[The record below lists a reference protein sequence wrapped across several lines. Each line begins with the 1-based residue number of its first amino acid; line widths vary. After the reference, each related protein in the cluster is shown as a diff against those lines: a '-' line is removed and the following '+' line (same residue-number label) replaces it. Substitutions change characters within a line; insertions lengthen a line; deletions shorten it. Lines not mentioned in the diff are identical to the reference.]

1 MQSSLVRGLN
11 FLLTLLLVL
20 SATALLGSCGDSM
33 SSSRQDPPSQIK
45 ISTAS
50 LPNGQSGT
58 AYSSTLAATGG
69 VLPYTWSLTAG
80 SLPAGLTLNAS
91 TGAITGTPSAAVAST
106 PLTFNV
112 VDSSRP
118 ALTQTATFTLTI
130 SPASLVISTSSLPNG
145 QTGVA
150 YSATLAATGGVSPY
164 TWSLTSGSLPAGLTL
179 NASTG
184 AVTGTPS
191 APIATTPLIFKV
203 TDSSSPAL
211 TQTAT
216 FTLTISAA
224 SLVISTSSLPN
235 GQTGVAY
242 SATLAA
248 TGGVSPYTWS
258 LTSGSLPAGLTL
270 NASTGAITGT
280 PSASVAS
287 TALTFKVTDSSSPA
301 LTQTANLTLTISA
314 TPTVASVT
322 VNPTSVLG
330 GNSSQGTVTLSGP
343 ALSGGA
349 TVTLTSSDTAA
360 AQVPASVVVPAAAS
374 SATFTI
380 TTSSVSSSTSSVIS
394 ASYNSSTQTATL
406 TVTPVASSTAVLTY
420 HNDNLGTGQNV
431 HETILTTANVNASTF
446 GKLFSLPVDGPIFA
460 QPLYMSGVTV
470 GTQVHNLVFVATE
483 HNSVYAWDADTAS
496 STPVWTVSFINPAA
510 GITAIPCAEAASGQG
525 NCSTITPEFGITST
539 PVIDSSTGT
548 LYVVASTKEVSGGTT
563 SYVYRLHALSVTTGQ
578 EKFGGP
584 VVLQATSG
592 SVTFVPIQHLQRP
605 GLLLVN
611 GVVYIGFGSHGDISP
626 WYGWLLGYNASTL
639 KQVLAFNASPNAG
652 DSGIWQSGAGPVS
665 DATGNIYLN
674 TGNGGFDANT
684 GGIDYGDSIV
694 KLNSSGTVL
703 DYFTPYNQA
712 TLDATDGD
720 LGSSGLVLL
729 PDQPGTYAHVLVSA
743 SKQGVIYSVNRDGM
757 GKYNPT
763 SNQNIQSL
771 AGLSTSGL
779 FGSPAYWNGNVYFAA
794 WNDYLRAFQVS
805 NGTLAL
811 TSHSSVT
818 LAFPG
823 ATPSVSSNG
832 TSNGVVWIIQEN
844 VPNDTE
850 ITNPPTAVLR
860 AYDATNLA
868 NELYDSTQAAGS
880 RDAAGGAVKFA
891 VPTVANGKVYV
902 GNSNQITV
910 YGLLP

>member
-1 MQSSLVRGLN
+1 MQFSVIRRLN
-11 FLLTLLLVL
+11 FLHTLLLVL
-20 SATALLGSCGDSM
+20 SAIALLESCG
-33 SSSRQDPPSQIK
+33 SSGGQDQDPSQDPSK
-45 ISTAS
+45 VRLSISTLS
-50 LPNGQSGT
+50 LPNGQAGVSYI
-58 AYSSTLAATGG
+58 ATLTATGG
-69 VLPYTWSLTAG
+69 VSPYMWSLNNG

-91 TGAITGTPSAAVAST
+91 TGAISGTPSTSVAGT
-106 PLTFNV
+106 ALTFKV
-112 VDSSRP
+112 TDSSRP
-118 ALTQTATFTLTI
+118 ALSQTATFTLTV
-130 SPASLVISTSSLPNG
+130 SPASLVISTPSLPSG

-150 YSATLAATGGVSPY
+150 YSATLAVTGGV
-164 TWSLTSGSLPAGLTL
+164 A
-179 NASTG
+179 
-184 AVTGTPS
+184 
-191 APIATTPLIFKV
+191 
-203 TDSSSPAL
+203 
-211 TQTAT
+211 
-216 FTLTISAA
+216 
-224 SLVISTSSLPN
+224 
-235 GQTGVAY
+235 
-242 SATLAA
+242 
-248 TGGVSPYTWS
+248 PYTWS

-270 NASTGAITGT
+270 NASTGAISGT
-280 PSASVAS
+280 PSTSVAS
-287 TALTFKVTDSSSPA
+287 TPLTFNVTDSSSPA

-330 GNSSQGTVTLSGP
+330 GNSSQGTVTLSVP

-360 AQVPASVVVPAAAS
+360 AQVPASVVVAAAAS

-420 HNDNLGTGQNV
+420 HNDNLGTGQNI

-446 GKLFSLPVDGPIFA
+446 GKLFSLPADGPIFA

-470 GTQVHNLVFVATE
+470 GSQVHNLVFVATE

-578 EKFGGP
+578 EKFSGP

-694 KLNSSGTVL
+694 KLNSTGTVL

-850 ITNPPTAVLR
+850 IIHPPTAVLR